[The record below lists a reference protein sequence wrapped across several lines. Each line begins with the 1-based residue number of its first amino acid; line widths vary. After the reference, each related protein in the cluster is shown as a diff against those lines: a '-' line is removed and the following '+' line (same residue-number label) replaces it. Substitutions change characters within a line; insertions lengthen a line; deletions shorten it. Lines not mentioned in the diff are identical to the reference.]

1 MATHKSSEKRARQD
15 IKRNAINRSR
25 RSQVHTLIKSFEA
38 IVAAGDTEQALAALR
53 KVEAS
58 LAKNAGKGLM
68 PKKTAARKTSRL
80 AQRVRKLSTGEA
92 PVAVVAA
99 KPKAKAKATVK
110 AKAAK

>member
-25 RSQVHTLIKSFEA
+25 RSQVHTLVRAVEEAIKS
-38 IVAAGDTEQALAALR
+38 GDAKASLTALR

-58 LAKNAGKGLM
+58 LAKNAGKGLL

-80 AQRVRKLSTGEA
+80 AARVKK
-92 PVAVVAA
+92 VAA
-99 KPKAKAKATVK
+99 K
-110 AKAAK
+110 